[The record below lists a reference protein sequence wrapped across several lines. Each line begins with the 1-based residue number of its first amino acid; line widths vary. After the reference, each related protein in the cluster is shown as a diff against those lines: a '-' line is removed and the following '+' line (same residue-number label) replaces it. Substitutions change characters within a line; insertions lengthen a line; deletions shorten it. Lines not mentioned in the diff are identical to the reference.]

1 MLLSIL
7 AAVAVA
13 AGLVAARNLPA
24 LRVARIAA
32 VAVPTVVRYRLLLLR
47 GDAATQAEG
56 FANYLID
63 KSPLFGGYKGTIK

>member
-32 VAVPTVVRYRLLLLR
+32 VAAHLHGRAGAVAADEGRSVAALDIVHALPEALASVRS
-47 GDAATQAEG
+47 G
-56 FANYLID
+56 
-63 KSPLFGGYKGTIK
+63 